1 VRVSCWFHGKP
12 GIDITGGK
20 ILTVPMS
27 SILELTPAQLRQ
39 AADLKEKLA
48 TVEQELNQ
56 LADTLPSGTTRK
68 KTKFS
73 APGLA
78 RIRAAQKERWAKIK
92 KGKPS
97 ATKRKQSGMSAANKA
112 KVSARMKA
120 YWAARK
126 KGGK

>member
-1 VRVSCWFHGKP
+1 MHRKP

-20 ILTVPMS
+20 ILTIPMS

-48 TVEQELNQ
+48 ALEQELNQ
-56 LADTLPSGTTRK
+56 LADTPPTGKTRK

-73 APGLA
+73 ASGLA
-78 RIRAAQKERWAKIK
+78 RLRAAQKARWAKIK
-92 KGKPS
+92 KGNPS
-97 ATKRKQSGMSAANKA
+97 GAKRKRSGMSAANKA

-126 KGGK
+126 KSGK

>member
-1 VRVSCWFHGKP
+1 MNGKP

-48 TVEQELNQ
+48 ALEQELNQ
-56 LADTLPSGTTRK
+56 LADTPPTGKIRK

-73 APGLA
+73 ASGLA
-78 RIRAAQKERWAKIK
+78 RIRAAQKARWAKIK

-97 ATKRKQSGMSAANKA
+97 TKRKRGMSAANKA